1 MKRGRQTQG
10 FTIVEVL
17 IFLAVSGALL
27 LSALFFIS
35 GTQGKTQ
42 FNQAANDVLQ
52 QVNAVVNNVANG
64 YYAGNDDVTCS
75 IVAGKPV
82 ATNGGG
88 SQDRGTAKDCVFLG
102 RVLSFDSEDSFKI
115 YDVVGKRTDGAGAD
129 IVDISDASPALISG
143 TEQTISYRNGLRFR
157 VTPAGASLKDIDSQ
171 NLKAVAFLST
181 LGKRS
186 TVAGHADDL
195 ETKAQQTD
203 FLGINGD
210 VATVL
215 GSLTQTS
222 YDANVNKAIK
232 LCLDSGDATGQRAII
247 TIGNEN
253 GRAGAST
260 SMVIDIGECNL

>member
-27 LSALFFIS
+27 ISALYFIS

-42 FNQAANDVLQ
+42 FTQAANDVLQ

-75 IVAGKPV
+75 IVGGKPV
-82 ATNGGG
+82 ATNGG
-88 SQDRGTAKDCVFLG
+88 SQARGTAKDCVFLG

-115 YDVVGKRTDGAGAD
+115 YDVVGRRTDGSGVD
-129 IVDISDASPALISG
+129 IVDISDASPALIAG
-143 TEQTISYRNGLRFR
+143 TEQKVSYRNSLRFR
-157 VTPAGASLKDIDSQ
+157 VTPAGASLKDVDNQ

-186 TVAGHADDL
+186 SVAGHADEL

-210 VATVL
+210 IATVL
-215 GSLTQTS
+215 GGLTQS
-222 YDANVNKAIK
+222 AYDANVNKAIK
-232 LCLDSGDATGQRAII
+232 LCLDSGDSTGQRAII

-253 GRAGAST
+253 GRAGAAT
-260 SMVIDIGECNL
+260 SMVIDTGECNL